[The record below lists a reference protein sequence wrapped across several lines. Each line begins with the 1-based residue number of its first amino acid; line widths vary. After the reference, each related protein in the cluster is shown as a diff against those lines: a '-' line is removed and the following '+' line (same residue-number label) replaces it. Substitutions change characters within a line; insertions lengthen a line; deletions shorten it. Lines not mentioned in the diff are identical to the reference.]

1 MVDFTAIEKK
11 WQQRWY
17 DANLYVSHRGDHQD
31 SKFFIHFAYPGISGF
46 LHVGHMRGFAY
57 ADTIARYKRMTGHA
71 VCFPA
76 GFHASGLPAVSLA
89 KKVQRGDEAIL
100 HYLRENGCPE
110 KVITRLSDPQEVI
123 RYFSQ
128 VYVEDY
134 WKRFG
139 FLIDYS
145 RLMDTVSPGY
155 QRFIQWQFHKLKQA
169 GLLTKKPHFAPFCP
183 NCGPVAVD
191 KSETD
196 ISEGGSA
203 EVLEFTVI
211 KFRVED
217 MILPAATLRPE
228 TIFGVTNMW
237 VHPDVEYVI
246 ANVDDE
252 KWVLSEEG
260 LHKLAN
266 QREKDVEVVDRVKG
280 SELVGKTCTVPL
292 VEREV
297 PILSATF
304 ADPAVAT
311 GIVMSVP
318 AHAPYDYVALKEAAP
333 DIKPIVIIS
342 VEGYEVP
349 AKEVVEEMGI
359 TSQQEHAQLEEA
371 TQRVYK
377 KEFHQGRLNRRCEH
391 YKDIAVA
398 DIKDSVKNELM
409 DSGKATVLREFSLP
423 VICRCGTGVIIKIV
437 PDQWFIRYSDED
449 LTKTSEAHVKA
460 MNIYPEEYKEE
471 LPKVLDWFDDR
482 ACIRKGS
489 WLGTEF
495 PFKKGWIIEP
505 ISDST
510 IYPAYYMVAPY
521 VNTGRLQP
529 EELTNDFFDFV
540 FLGKGSPASEIWE
553 EVRSDFLFWYPVDI
567 NLGGKEHKTVHFP
580 VFLMNHVAIME
591 AKHWP
596 RGIFVNWWI
605 TQLSGEKISKSK
617 GGAVPIPDAAERYGV
632 DTMRLYYAHIGS
644 PFVDIEWDGSLAAT
658 YRKRLAR
665 LWDMLHELL
674 NLNGT
679 QKGDID
685 TWLEAASQRAMNEA
699 QSTMETYELRKAANV
714 IFFDMPNYLQWYRK
728 RGGEHGPTVNKLLS
742 EWLCMMA
749 PFTPHVAEELWEQM
763 GNSDFVTNQRIAEEK
778 NFSREALKKEQL
790 LMNTIEDIQEILKVT
805 NLTPS
810 TIYIYTAQVWKWK
823 VVSIA
828 AKIAAEGCLNVGT
841 VMKEVMA
848 YDDIKQQ
855 GKQVSKFAQKV
866 IKEMQRGTDIIPIDE
881 YAYLCNAQGFLEQEF
896 DARVHIFRA
905 EDDVPDPGRK
915 KSKAEPYR
923 PAIYT
928 E

>member
-17 DANLYVSHRGDHQD
+17 DADLYIGHRGDPQD

-110 KVITRLSDPQEVI
+110 KVITQLSDPEEVV

-128 VYVEDY
+128 VYVDDY

-139 FLIDYS
+139 FLIDYP

-155 QRFIQWQFHKLKQA
+155 QRFIQWQFYKLKQA

-196 ISEGGSA
+196 ISGGGNA
-203 EVLEFTVI
+203 EVLEFTII
-211 KFRVED
+211 KFRVDD

-237 VHPDVEYVI
+237 VNPDVEYVL
-246 ANVDDE
+246 ANVDNE
-252 KWVLSEEG
+252 KWILSEEG
-260 LHKLAN
+260 LDKLAN
-266 QREKDVEVVDRVKG
+266 QREKDVEVVGRLKG
-280 SELVGKTCTVPL
+280 SELLGKTCSVPL

-297 PILSATF
+297 PILSAIF
-304 ADPAVAT
+304 ADPSVAT

-333 DIKPIVIIS
+333 DIEPIVIIS

-359 TSQQEHAQLEEA
+359 TSQQEHEQLEEA

-377 KEFHQGRLNRRCEH
+377 KEFHKGRLNRLCED
-391 YKDIAVA
+391 YRDIAVA
-398 DIKDSVKNELM
+398 DIKDRVKNDLM

-423 VICRCGTGVIIKIV
+423 VICRCGNSVIIKIV
-437 PDQWFIRYSDED
+437 PDQWFIRYSDAD
-449 LTKTSEAHVKA
+449 LTKISTAHVKT
-460 MNIYPEEYKEE
+460 MNIHPGEYKEE

-510 IYPAYYMVAPY
+510 LYPAYFMVAPY
-521 VNTGRLQP
+521 VNAGRLQP
-529 EELTNDFFDFV
+529 EELTNDFFDFI
-540 FLGKGSPASEIWE
+540 FLGKGKPASEIWE
-553 EVRSDFLFWYPVDI
+553 EVRNDFLFWYPVDI

-591 AKHWP
+591 ERHWP
-596 RGIFVNWWI
+596 QGIFVNWWI

-644 PFVDIEWDGSLAAT
+644 PFVDIEWDGALAAT
-658 YRKRLAR
+658 YRKRLVR
-665 LWDMLHELL
+665 LWDMICELL
-674 NLNGT
+674 NMNGIRES
-679 QKGDID
+679 DID
-685 TWLEAASQRAMNEA
+685 IWLKAASQRAMNEA
-699 QSTMETYELRKAANV
+699 RLAMESYELRKAANV
-714 IFFDMPNYLQWYRK
+714 LFFNMPSYLQWYRK

-763 GNSDFVTNQRIAEEK
+763 GNSSFVTNQHIAEEK
-778 NFSREALKKEQL
+778 AFSRKVLEKEQL
-790 LMNTIEDIQEILKVT
+790 LMSTIDDIHEILKVT

-810 TIYIYTAQVWKWK
+810 TIYIYTAPVWKWK

-828 AKIAAEGCLNVGT
+828 AKIAAKGCFDVSK

-855 GKQVSKFAQKV
+855 GKQVSKFTQKV
-866 IKEMQRGTDIIPIDE
+866 IKEMQRGTDIIPIE
-881 YAYLCNAQGFLEQEF
+881 EHEYLCNAQKFLEQEF
-896 DARVHIFRA
+896 GARVHIFRA
-905 EDDVPDPGRK
+905 EDNVPDPGMK